1 MKTNWLIGSKCKK
14 KCVHYEKDCSKTEK
28 KKINTKPT
36 ASKAKCEARTLKKH
50 VDTAVVN
57 KISCC

>member
-1 MKTNWLIGSKCKK
+1 MKKIEAKQRR
-14 KCVHYEKDCSKTEK
+14 

-36 ASKAKCEARTLKKH
+36 ASKAKCEARTLKKQH

-57 KISCC
+57 KISSY